1 MNKYYTIRNKAL
13 ATAIAYVT
21 DEKFYTYDDG
31 YSFVRTKKFNQALNE
46 IQELKN
52 KLKEIK

>member
-13 ATAIAYVT
+13 AIAIAYIT
-21 DEKFYTYDDG
+21 NEKFYTDDDG
-31 YSFVRTKKFNQALNE
+31 YSFIRTKKFNQALNE

>member
-1 MNKYYTIRNKAL
+1 MKHYTIRNKAL
-13 ATAIAYVT
+13 ALAIAYVT
-21 DEKFYTYDDG
+21 NESFYTYDDG
-31 YSFVRTKKFNQALNE
+31 YSFIRTKKFNQALNE